1 MSDTP
6 LSNAS
11 QLEILRN
18 QYIQIENEISRDE
31 SEKLQIFKTINSI
44 TERIAKL
51 DNDIYE
57 LNDEKSNVEQLITE
71 ITKGYTKIE
80 ASTQSLLLLTA
91 RQLKMLKR
99 KYNN

>member
-18 QYIQIENEISRDE
+18 QYIQIENEITRDE